1 VRAGQVSLAHLLC
14 WPNGEKW
21 LTCLAKRGLVMTD
34 FSNNEMVALFKQHL
48 KLLREGRDGV
58 RAHIATSLEMIERSC
73 ALIVQIDEQI
83 NRMERELGYFGGLP
97 RSGSP
102 SLALV

>member
-1 VRAGQVSLAHLLC
+1 
-14 WPNGEKW
+14 
-21 LTCLAKRGLVMTD
+21 MTD
-34 FSNNEMVALFKQHL
+34 LSDNEMVTLFKEHL

-83 NRMERELGYFGGLP
+83 NQMESELGWVWGLP
-97 RSGSP
+97 QSGSP
-102 SLALV
+102 SLAPV